1 MAQTEVADQLEPLSG
16 VSIYTLRMR
25 LTPDGLPTGLDKG
38 QSGGLDKGQ
47 SGGKF
52 KQLDSGRERQELF
65 PQEKVSRTRGRLGRA
80 GRHGG
85 CPLWDG
91 RGAAGWVRS
100 AVGCGDSAGAA
111 SLS

>member
-25 LTPDGLPTGLDKG
+25 LTPDGLPA
-38 QSGGLDKGQ
+38 GLDKGQ